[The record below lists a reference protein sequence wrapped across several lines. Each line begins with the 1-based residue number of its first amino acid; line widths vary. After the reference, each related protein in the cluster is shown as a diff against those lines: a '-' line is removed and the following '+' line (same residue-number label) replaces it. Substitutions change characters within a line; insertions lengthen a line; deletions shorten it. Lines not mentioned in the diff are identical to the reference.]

1 MKVGINA
8 EELFLSKK
16 VLISAFVAKQVKI
29 LRAIWV
35 TLIKLWSLTPELRS
49 SIFIIH
55 MDSHTV
61 IKGLIGF
68 FLDIL
73 FLIWI
78 DLSTQFRKIII
89 SRLFFKILKWGF
101 FLIIINK
108 QISLKCSYK
117 FHIYLSPTRIWLFF
131 GVWPTC
137 TNNRLLLFPARIIF
151 APLPVHQQNV
161 WKIFPTYVSHYF

>member
-1 MKVGINA
+1 MQFSWRFVNGNIKFCRRT
-8 EELFLSKK
+8 FLSKK
-16 VLISAFVAKQVKI
+16 VSISAFVAKQVKI

-68 FLDIL
+68 FFRYS
-73 FLIWI
+73 FLNM
-78 DLSTQFRKIII
+78 D
-89 SRLFFKILKWGF
+89 RLKHAIPQNNYIETIFKILKWGF

-108 QISLKCSYK
+108 QVSLKCSYK
-117 FHIYLSPTRIWLFF
+117 FHIYLSPTRIW
-131 GVWPTC
+131 
-137 TNNRLLLFPARIIF
+137 
-151 APLPVHQQNV
+151 
-161 WKIFPTYVSHYF
+161 

>member
-55 MDSHTV
+55 MDRHTV

-68 FLDIL
+68 F
-73 FLIWI
+73 F
-78 DLSTQFRKIII
+78 
-89 SRLFFKILKWGF
+89 
-101 FLIIINK
+101 
-108 QISLKCSYK
+108 
-117 FHIYLSPTRIWLFF
+117 
-131 GVWPTC
+131 
-137 TNNRLLLFPARIIF
+137 
-151 APLPVHQQNV
+151 
-161 WKIFPTYVSHYF
+161 

>member
-49 SIFIIH
+49 SIHVFIIH

-68 FLDIL
+68 FFRYS
-73 FLIWI
+73 FLNM
-78 DLSTQFRKIII
+78 D
-89 SRLFFKILKWGF
+89 RLKHAIPQNNYIETIFKILKWGF
-101 FLIIINK
+101 FLNHHK
-108 QISLKCSYK
+108 QA
-117 FHIYLSPTRIWLFF
+117 
-131 GVWPTC
+131 
-137 TNNRLLLFPARIIF
+137 N
-151 APLPVHQQNV
+151 
-161 WKIFPTYVSHYF
+161 